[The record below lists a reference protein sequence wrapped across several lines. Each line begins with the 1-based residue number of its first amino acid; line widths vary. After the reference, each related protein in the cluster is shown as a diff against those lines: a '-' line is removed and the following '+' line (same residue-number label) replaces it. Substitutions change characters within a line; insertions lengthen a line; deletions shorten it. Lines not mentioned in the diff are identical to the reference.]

1 MGSIKS
7 LIFPVISGLLLVVG
21 FTLLIIL
28 GTSSQETIDRQD
40 CARRE
45 QSKQT
50 QVIIDRDTIGW
61 KALQAFAFFGQEGLE
76 HYREQLR
83 EANERVDDLPNL
95 QDIVDERC

>member
-1 MGSIKS
+1 MGTLKS
-7 LIFPVISGLLLVVG
+7 LIFPTVSGILLIVG

-50 QVIIDRDTIGW
+50 QVIVNRDTLGW
-61 KALQAFAFFGQEGLE
+61 KALQAFAFYGQVGLE
-76 HYREQLR
+76 EYRDELR
-83 EANERVDDLPNL
+83 RANERVDSLPNL